1 MISVLALVAAAQ
13 LEVDVEFG
21 GAGEPIYIVDEAPSA
36 FPTGL
41 SELMGM
47 VGQMQRM
54 EQPYQ
59 MMQNPCTTVRAPP
72 PTPMSNLGEVA

>member
-47 VGQMQRM
+47 VDQMQRM

-59 MMQNPCTTVRAPP
+59 MMQNPCTTVRAAPWTPP
-72 PTPMSNLGEVA
+72 LLT